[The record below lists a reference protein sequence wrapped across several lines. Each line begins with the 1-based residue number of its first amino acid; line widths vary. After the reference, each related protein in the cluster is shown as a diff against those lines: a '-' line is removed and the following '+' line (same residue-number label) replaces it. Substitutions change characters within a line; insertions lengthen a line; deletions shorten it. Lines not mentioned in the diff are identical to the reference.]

1 MKIPA
6 VTDLDGCV
14 GKHTSKNC
22 GCSYVSDDD
31 NRCAHFVCRATE
43 LNFEFESFRYDGQ
56 RNVRR
61 KCQKQTPTEFNRH
74 YAGTGCEI
82 FYREFP
88 L

>member
-14 GKHTSKNC
+14 GKHTSKIAAVRM
-22 GCSYVSDDD
+22 SAMMITVALILFAA
-31 NRCAHFVCRATE
+31 RPK